1 MEIIAAAFAVGL
13 LIWYVERRDRAF
25 LFPDQRCKHCY
36 RWVHLRKHT
45 WVHDN
50 GSVWAPFPNMP
61 EVDGLP
67 PAPMH
72 AAVPYTSS
80 FAPIDLSEEM

>member
-1 MEIIAAAFAVGL
+1 
-13 LIWYVERRDRAF
+13 
-25 LFPDQRCKHCY
+25 
-36 RWVHLRKHT
+36 
-45 WVHDN
+45 
-50 GSVWAPFPNMP
+50 MP